1 MLLRSFRK
9 TLWAFP
15 ATFLLLHAASHLWA
29 KVPLITAPPEMG
41 FCDLF
46 EPLLPLILLP
56 SVAFLLYDRH
66 EIEMSLTCGTST
78 LRLFCTK
85 AAPFFTYTLTS
96 ALLVLALANY
106 ERYGWQEAQHRIIP
120 LYIPCAYRT
129 LLLFSSAVTVLFF
142 FALYSFFRVATKNC
156 YASLALGLMIY
167 YAFHNLNVSLRG
179 GMADIRYSLL
189 DPFLCNYFIGDTV
202 PSEYYSIGSL
212 WTGNRLLFL
221 GLALLLL
228 TAVFY
233 LLKREKL
240 HQGMND

>member
-1 MLLRSFRK
+1 MLIRSFRK

-15 ATFLLLHAASHLWA
+15 ATVLLLYAASHLWA

-106 ERYGWQEAQHRIIP
+106 ESYGWQETQHCIIP
-120 LYIPCAYRT
+120 LYIPSSYRI
-129 LLLFSSAVTVLFF
+129 LLLCSSVVTVLFF

-167 YAFHNLNVSLRG
+167 YAFYNLNVSLRG
-179 GMADIRYSLL
+179 GTADIRYSLL

-202 PSEYYSIGSL
+202 PSDYYGIGNL
-212 WTGNRLLFL
+212 WTSNRLLFL
-221 GLALLLL
+221 GLAIVMLVI
-228 TAVFY
+228 TNF
-233 LLKREKL
+233 LLKRERL
-240 HQGMND
+240 HRGFND